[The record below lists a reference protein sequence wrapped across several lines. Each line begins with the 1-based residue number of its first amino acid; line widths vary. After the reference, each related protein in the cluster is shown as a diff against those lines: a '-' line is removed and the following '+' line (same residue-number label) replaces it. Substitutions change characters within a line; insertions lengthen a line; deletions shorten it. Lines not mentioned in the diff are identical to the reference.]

1 MDVDGNRRH
10 HRWNFWSPELFHR
23 AEGSDGI
30 MDRLQRRRLAIQD
43 RSGSWLMIVL
53 CMIVFLTSST
63 NAAFINFD
71 NCLEASLL
79 NDPNQLQFVPMFF
92 SVVYDP
98 TPGPNP
104 LDIVIYGNVTGDGE
118 IVNIVDN
125 DGNETYTTL
134 FTTLDVLT
142 FRPYNHA
149 TEFCQNVTQGSCPL
163 GPVYNVNG
171 YDFGYTF
178 LTQFL

>member
-10 HRWNFWSPELFHR
+10 HRCSSGSPELLDMV
-23 AEGSDGI
+23 EENDKK
-30 MDRLQRRRLAIQD
+30 MERLQRRRLAIQNG
-43 RSGSWLMIVL
+43 STSWLMIVL
-53 CMIVFLTSST
+53 YMVAYFTSLS

-79 NDPNQLQFVPMFF
+79 NDPSQLQFVPRFF

-104 LDIVIYGNVTGDGE
+104 IDIVIYGNVTGDGE
-118 IVNIVDN
+118 IVNIVN
-125 DGNETYTTL
+125 SDGNETYTTL

-142 FRPYNHA
+142 FTPYNHA

-163 GPVYNVNG
+163 GPVFNVNG
-171 YDFGYTF
+171 YAFCSF
-178 LTQFL
+178 LSPIL